1 MVKNKYYYVSFVL
14 FFVLNLMTIDNL
26 NLSASNSVKMW
37 EEKIVIPT
45 YDAGSPDLNPQF
57 YIGRTYQGA
66 QGRIYPYPMIDN
78 LTGKK
83 INKSYNAV
91 YLENDYIK
99 LNILPEIGGRIFSA
113 SDKTNN
119 YDFIYRQ
126 SVIKPVLIGMLGAW
140 ISGGIEW
147 NILHHHR
154 TSTFMPVDYILE
166 ENSDGSKTVWV
177 GELEIRHR
185 FKWIVGVTVFP
196 QKSYFKATIKIFNQ
210 TPFVNSFLCWANT
223 AVHTNEQYQVI
234 FPPHTQF
241 ATQHSKTEFTE
252 WPISYSRYAR
262 TDYTNGVDISWW
274 KNHPNS
280 VSFFAWNYEDNFVAG
295 YDHGKNAGICS
306 FSDHFIAPGK
316 KFFEFANGSAGR
328 MWDKILTDTDG
339 SYLEIMTGAYSDNQP
354 DYSWCQPYE
363 TKLVDLYWYP
373 IREIKSVKD
382 ANLNAA
388 VNLDITDNNTAFIGF
403 NTTSAVEN
411 AKVILENKNDILFEK
426 YTNISP
432 DKPFTC
438 EVKLPTNLEKKN
450 LKASLFS
457 SNGELLIS
465 YQPVELNKEEK
476 PQTVRPPKEPKDIGT
491 IEELYLTGLRI
502 EQFHNPR
509 LDPYQ
514 YYEEGVKR
522 DPYDYRCNTA
532 LGILYLKRFM
542 FEKAEEHLKKAI
554 ERATKDY
561 TMPKDGEAFYYL
573 GIALKAQEK
582 YNEAETFL
590 QKATWSFAWYPQA
603 YYEIAEIKCY
613 QNEYQRALELI
624 EKSLS
629 RNSDNTK
636 ALNLKT
642 TILRHIKMYEQAE
655 KIPTTVL
662 NIDPLNVWAEYEE
675 TLLKNNE
682 IKGKNENINVLK
694 RGLNGDYVQ
703 TYLELATDFGNCG
716 FWDDG
721 IDILKRLTEYKKD
734 KIYPL
739 IYYYLGYFNE
749 KKGEQ
754 SEALKYYHLGSKVS
768 TDYCFPFRSETIK
781 VLNSAINKNPNDAR
795 AHYYLGNLL
804 YDYQPENA
812 ILEWEMS
819 RSIDNS
825 LGILHRNLGFA
836 YFHSEN
842 NLQKTIESMEKAIT
856 YNPTDARYYLELDQ
870 MYERNGTSPEI
881 RLALLQKNHKTVIQ
895 RPDALS
901 REITLLVQTGNYD
914 RAIELMTDYT
924 FHIWEG
930 SGGIHDTYVDAC
942 LLRGQNKLKLK
953 KYEDALQDFKKALE
967 YPENFQ
973 VGKPN
978 RDEGELKINYFI
990 ASAFELLKDKSK
1002 ADEYFKK
1009 SISFNADPGDVLYYQ
1024 GLAYEKINEKSK
1036 ADSIYDILIEYGNN
1050 ILKNNIRT
1058 DVFAKFGERES
1069 RNARNANAHYLIGLG
1084 YLGKQKKEEA
1094 KSQFNEAIRL
1104 NINHLWAKIQLN
1116 SL

>member
-1 MVKNKYYYVSFVL
+1 VK
-14 FFVLNLMTIDNL
+14 I
-26 NLSASNSVKMW
+26 W

-45 YDAGSPDLNPQF
+45 YEINPPDLNPEF

-78 LTGKK
+78 LTDKK
-83 INKSYNAV
+83 IDKSYNAV

-99 LNILPEIGGRIFSA
+99 LNILPEIGGRIYSA
-113 SDKTNN
+113 LDKTNN

-126 SVIKPVLIGMLGAW
+126 SVIKPSLIGMLGAW

-154 TSTFMPVDYILE
+154 ASTFMPMDYILQ
-166 ENSDGSKTVWV
+166 ENNDGSKTVWI
-177 GELEIRHR
+177 GELERRHR
-185 FKWIVGVTVFP
+185 IKWIVGVTVFP
-196 QKSYFKATIKIFNQ
+196 QKSYFKVTIKIFNQ
-210 TPFVNSFLCWANT
+210 TPFVNSLLCWANT

-241 ATQHSKTEFTE
+241 ATQHSKVEFTE

-262 TDYTNGVDISWW
+262 TDYTDGVDISWW
-274 KNHPNS
+274 KNHTNS
-280 VSFFAWNYEDNFVAG
+280 VSFFAWNYKDDFVAG

-306 FSDHFIAPGK
+306 YSDHFIAPGK
-316 KFFEFANGSAGR
+316 KFFEFGNGPSGR

-339 SYLEIMTGAYSDNQP
+339 PYLEIMTGAYSDNQP

-363 TKLVDLYWYP
+363 VKLVDLYWYP
-373 IREIKSVKD
+373 IREIKSVKE

-388 VNLDITDNNTAFIGF
+388 VNLDITDKNTAFIGF
-403 NTTSAVEN
+403 NTTSEFKN
-411 AKVILENKNDILFEK
+411 AKVILENKSNILFEK
-426 YTNISP
+426 YIDISP
-432 DKPFTC
+432 DKPFTY
-438 EVKLPTNLEKKN
+438 EVKLLDNIEKKN

-465 YQPVELNKEEK
+465 YQPVELKKEEK
-476 PQTVRPPKEPKDIGT
+476 PKSVRPPKEPKDIET
-491 IEELYLTGLRI
+491 VEELYLTGLRL

-509 LDPYQ
+509 VEPYQ
-514 YYEEGVKR
+514 YYEEGLKR

-532 LGILYLKRFM
+532 LGVLYLKRNM
-542 FEKAEEHLKKAI
+542 FEKAEEHLKRAI

-582 YNEAETFL
+582 YDEAEKFL
-590 QKATWSFAWYPQA
+590 QKATWSFAWFPQA

-613 QNEYQRALELI
+613 QNEYQRALELL

-629 RNSDNTK
+629 RNATNTK

-642 TILRHIKMYEQAE
+642 TILRHIKMYDEAE
-655 KIPTTVL
+655 KIPPIVL
-662 NIDPLNVWAEYEE
+662 NIDPLDVWAEYEE
-675 TLLKNNE
+675 FLLKDNKTKE
-682 IKGKNENINVLK
+682 KNESINVLK

-703 TYLELATDFGNCG
+703 TYLELAVDFGNCG

-721 IDILKRLTEYKKD
+721 IDILKRLIEYKKD

-754 SEALKYYHLGSKVS
+754 NEALKYYQLGSKMS
-768 TDYCFPFRSETIK
+768 TDYCFPFRFETIK

-804 YDYQPENA
+804 YDSQPENA
-812 ILEWEMS
+812 ILEWEKS
-819 RSIDNS
+819 RSIDNL

-836 YFHSEN
+836 YIHFEN
-842 NLQKTIESMEKAIT
+842 NLQKAIESMEKAIE
-856 YNPTDARYYLELDQ
+856 YNPNDPRYYLEIDQ
-870 MYERNGTSPEI
+870 MYERAGTSPEK

-895 RPDALS
+895 RADALS
-901 REITLLVQTGNYD
+901 REITLLVQMGYYD
-914 RAIELMTDYT
+914 NAIELMKDYR

-930 SGGIHDTYVDAC
+930 SGGIHDTYVDTY

-978 RDEGELKINYFI
+978 RDEGELKINYLI
-990 ASAFELLKDKSK
+990 ASAFELLKNKSN

-1009 SISFNADPGDVLYYQ
+1009 TVSFEADPGDVLYYQ
-1024 GLAYEKINEKSK
+1024 GLAYEKLNNKLK
-1036 ADSIYDILIEYGNN
+1036 ADSIYDMLIEYGNN
-1050 ILKNNIRT
+1050 IIKDNIKA
-1058 DVFAKFGERES
+1058 DVFAKFGERGS
-1069 RNARNANAHYLIGLG
+1069 RNARDANAHYLIGLG
-1084 YLGKQKKEEA
+1084 YLGKQKKKEA
-1094 KSQFNEAIRL
+1094 KSEFEKALQLNE
-1104 NINHLWAKIQLN
+1104 NHLYAKIQLN
-1116 SL
+1116 NL